1 MRVFGSLLLVFVCAV
16 VSIAWGQTPSQ
27 KINQVKPGEVYRLDT
42 GDVVAISSGNVQA
55 GSRACVLHVVQ
66 LDGTLHLPFGK
77 LESRG
82 KTIAEIRD
90 SIKQQDKAAQQHGM
104 VDVVATIVDLRNSD
118 NDHILQNL
126 Q

>member
-1 MRVFGSLLLVFVCAV
+1 MFAGVVCAV
-16 VSIAWGQTPSQ
+16 RINRVGTDPIA
-27 KINQVKPGEVYRLDT
+27 KDNQVKPGEVYRLDT

-82 KTIAEIRD
+82 KTIPKYETQL
-90 SIKQQDKAAQQHGM
+90 QQDKAAQQHGM